1 MNIDRDTPP
10 VISHSTTTIRQQLD
24 QHHRPIAGNSFVDT
38 VVSDLFDQVVRPVI
52 AGRTDVHAGSLA
64 NRLQAFQD
72 LDLTGIIV
80 ICI

>member
-1 MNIDRDTPP
+1 MNVDRDTPP
-10 VISHSTTTIRQQLD
+10 VISHSTTTVRQQLD
-24 QHHRPIAGNSFVDT
+24 QHHRSIAGNSFINT
-38 VVSDLFDQVVRPVI
+38 VVGNLFNQMVCPIV
-52 AGRTDVHAGSLA
+52 AGRTDVHTGTLA

>member
-10 VISHSTTTIRQQLD
+10 VISHSATTVRQQLD
-24 QHHRPIAGNSFVDT
+24 QHHRPIAGDSFINA
-38 VVSDLFDQVVRPVI
+38 VVGDLFDQVVRPIV

-64 NRLQAFQD
+64 NRLQALQD
-72 LDLTGIIV
+72 LDLTGVIV